1 MRLTLEL
8 ADEQAEATIRLEL
21 EAARES
27 AGALER
33 RVNAAR
39 REILASYVAAFGSTE
54 EPARFGPELEGLL
67 RGAEGSIRQAF
78 DGQAGLASRLT
89 DRYVRE
95 ANQLG
100 VDHAAAVLEDVNTKE
115 VPDPEGP
122 EAAGAGEAVTRGR
135 DDALRLL
142 SGPLVVAGG
151 VAGLLAVVGRA
162 NRAVAEVKAAT
173 RTGVNRA
180 HNLAVSEV
188 ASPARVGR
196 VWIAERD
203 VSLTDPTGVNRAHN
217 RAVSEVASEARVGV
231 VWIAERDGCVECLA
245 YAGEVAYAGEEF
257 PGGLTMDT
265 KKPRNTRPLPSPP
278 LHPNCRCSVIPYRE
292 TDGAA
297 FPDALK
303 REARRS
309 VAKGWRVESESEAVR
324 LRAAESLLRRGADLP
339 QSVQDQAER
348 SLSRASFPDRRV
360 PKYEAP

>member
-1 MRLTLEL
+1 MGSVRPTLEL

-78 DGQAGLASRLT
+78 DGQAGLASQLT

-95 ANQLG
+95 AHQLG
-100 VDHAAAVLEDVNTKE
+100 VDHAAAVLEDVNTLE
-115 VPDPEGP
+115 VPDPEGL
-122 EAAGAGEAVTRGR
+122 EAAAAGEAVTRGR

-188 ASPARVGR
+188 ASEASVGR

-203 VSLTDPTGVNRAHN
+203 VSLTDPTGVKRA
-217 RAVSEVASEARVGV
+217 RGVREADVSEARVGV

-278 LHPNCRCSVIPYRE
+278 LHPNCRCSVIPHRE

-303 REARRS
+303 RE

-348 SLSRASFPDRRV
+348 SLLRGSFPDRRV

>member
-1 MRLTLEL
+1 VRLTLEL

-21 EAARES
+21 EAARKS

-78 DGQAGLASRLT
+78 DGQAGLASQLT

-100 VDHAAAVLEDVNTKE
+100 VDHAAAVLEDVDTLE

-180 HNLAVSEV
+180 HN
-188 ASPARVGR
+188 
-196 VWIAERD
+196 
-203 VSLTDPTGVNRAHN
+203 
-217 RAVSEVASEARVGV
+217 RAVSEVASEARVGR

-348 SLSRASFPDRRV
+348 SLSRGSFPDRRV